1 MTTITLLTGER
12 RRVWSAAEKAQI
24 LDDAFA
30 PGANTL
36 EVSRRYGVS
45 SGQVY
50 TWRAKARRD
59 MATGFVEAVVVND
72 AARSTV
78 AHGAAIQVELAS
90 ARVSLSNAA
99 SPVLVEAVL
108 RALR

>member
-1 MTTITLLTGER
+1 
-12 RRVWSAAEKAQI
+12 VKAALFGPSGNVVDTA
-24 LDDAFA
+24 
-30 PGANTL
+30 
-36 EVSRRYGVS
+36 RRYDVS
-45 SGQVY
+45 SGLVY
-50 TWRAKARRD
+50 PWRAKARRD
-59 MATGFVEAVVVND
+59 LATGFGEAVVVND